1 MWMASLQAACFQVCA
16 CVCVYVQQ
24 VKTDFISSAFPQQ
37 SHPSD
42 PDILNGIYM
51 SEALNAVFVENFQR
65 DPTLTW
71 QYFGSS
77 TGFFRIYP
85 GEDLG
90 RRLHSPLGSVSGSK
104 VTLQSKKHTFK

>member
-1 MWMASLQAACFQVCA
+1 
-16 CVCVYVQQ
+16 
-24 VKTDFISSAFPQQ
+24 
-37 SHPSD
+37 
-42 PDILNGIYM
+42 M

-85 GEDLG
+85 GEDMGDITNILLASSLTIRPQG
-90 RRLHSPLGSVSGSK
+90 YYG
-104 VTLQSKKHTFK
+104 

>member
-1 MWMASLQAACFQVCA
+1 MGCEDQSTVCA
-16 CVCVYVQQ
+16 CVCTYVQQ
-24 VKTDFISSAFPQQ
+24 VKTDFISPVAPPPK

-85 GEDLG
+85 GEDPG
-90 RRLHSPLGSVSGSK
+90 RHLHSPLGSVSGSK
-104 VTLQSKKHTFK
+104 VMLQPK